1 MIFNNLNFLP
11 IPKYCQTCG
20 IEKNYDNNENNDND
34 ENEDVCHYAFCSSHC
49 FKIASITH
57 YGGAIIAL
65 QFFQGEPCII
75 LIKDKSRKNYISE
88 LPGGR
93 KKLKEGS
100 GKTCA
105 RETTEEFGLKNPISY
120 TYLENKGVRLVS
132 WFKKNKTNINPPAK
146 MNPNFI
152 NIATTNNE
160 INTEDYYNY
169 SIYVISIINF
179 DIIQANLA
187 VQSRLNDSNLQDE
200 WKETESIYLVPIR
213 NLENFINNN
222 NNMILDYKDQ
232 PIPPLST
239 KWTKLLYNMDTI
251 RIMKEVIY
259 SNISPWNVKVKNSR
273 LKDAFVWDHTDLIF

>member
-1 MIFNNLNFLP
+1 MIFNNLIFLP
-11 IPKYCQTCG
+11 TPKYCQTCG
-20 IEKNYDNNENNDND
+20 IENNKDKNDID
-34 ENEDVCHYAFCSSHC
+34 ECHYAFCSTHC
-49 FKIASITH
+49 FNIASITH

-93 KKLKEGS
+93 KKSKEGS
-100 GKTCA
+100 GKTSA

-120 TYLENKGVRLVS
+120 TYLESKGVRLVS
-132 WFKKNKTNINPPAK
+132 WFKKNKNNMNPSPK
-146 MNPNFI
+146 LNPNFI
-152 NIATTNNE
+152 NISSANNE

-169 SIYVISIINF
+169 TTYVISMMNF
-179 DIIQANLA
+179 DIINANLA
-187 VQSRLNDSNLQDE
+187 VKSRLSDDELQDE
-200 WKETESIYLVPIR
+200 WKETECIYLVPIR
-213 NLENFINNN
+213 NLENFINNKN
-222 NNMILDYKDQ
+222 NAILDYKDQ

-259 SNISPWNVKVKNSR
+259 SNISPWNVKVKKMNYE
-273 LKDAFVWDHTDLIF
+273 DVFVWDHTDLIEN

>member
-1 MIFNNLNFLP
+1 MIFNNFNFLP

-20 IEKNYDNNENNDND
+20 VDKEDIVNDDDN
-34 ENEDVCHYAFCSSHC
+34 CHYAFCSTNC
-49 FKIASITH
+49 FNIASITH

-65 QFFQGEPCII
+65 QFFQGEPCLI

-93 KKLKEGS
+93 KKSKEGS

-132 WFKKNKTNINPPAK
+132 WFKKIKNPVNTK
-146 MNPNFI
+146 QNFI
-152 NIATTNNE
+152 NIATMNNE

-169 SIYVISIINF
+169 TIYVISIMNF

-187 VQSRLNDSNLQDE
+187 VKSRLNDDNLQDE

-213 NLENFINNN
+213 NLENFINKKNDE
-222 NNMILDYKDQ
+222 ILDYKDD

-239 KWTKLLYNMDTI
+239 KWTKLLYNPDTI

-259 SNISPWNVKVKNSR
+259 SNISPWNVKVKNSK
-273 LKDAFVWDHTDLIF
+273 LKDSFVWNHTDLNQNTFTF

>member
-1 MIFNNLNFLP
+1 MIFNNFNFLP
-11 IPKYCQTCG
+11 TPKYCQTCG
-20 IEKNYDNNENNDND
+20 IENDKYNDNENDND
-34 ENEDVCHYAFCSSHC
+34 TEDDCHYAFCSSHC

-65 QFFQGEPCII
+65 QFFQGEPCVI

-132 WFKKNKTNINPPAK
+132 WFKKNKTNINPPPK
-146 MNPNFI
+146 LNPNFI

-187 VQSRLNDSNLQDE
+187 VKSRLNDSNLQDE

-213 NLENFINNN
+213 NLENFINNKD
-222 NNMILDYKDQ
+222 NMILDYKDQ